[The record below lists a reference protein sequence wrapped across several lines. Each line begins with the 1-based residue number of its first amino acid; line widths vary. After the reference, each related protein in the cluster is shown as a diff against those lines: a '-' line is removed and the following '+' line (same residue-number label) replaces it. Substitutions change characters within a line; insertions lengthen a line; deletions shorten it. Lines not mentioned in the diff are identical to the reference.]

1 LNRFKHA
8 AQENNGH
15 LVLSE
20 EKVPEHLRVSLPQ
33 LHEEE
38 VIGHGS
44 SNVVYKTNY
53 EVKLTPRVSKEIY

>member
-1 LNRFKHA
+1 
-8 AQENNGH
+8 
-15 LVLSE
+15 LSE